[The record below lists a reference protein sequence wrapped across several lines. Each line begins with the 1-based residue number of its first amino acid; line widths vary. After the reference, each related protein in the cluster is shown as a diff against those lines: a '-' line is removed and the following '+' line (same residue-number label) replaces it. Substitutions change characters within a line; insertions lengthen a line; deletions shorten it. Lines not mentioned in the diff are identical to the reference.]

1 MLPYILICSDFFW
14 CDLEMVESRNLQGKE
29 SRLMMEEFV
38 ILLDKHHMPSKL
50 KTGAKV
56 MSAFFSSFI
65 SPLQYSSLY
74 T

>member
-1 MLPYILICSDFFW
+1 
-14 CDLEMVESRNLQGKE
+14 MVESRNLQGKE

-56 MSAFFSSFI
+56 IKMTTFFLLLFFSVLLLVSESHQMIKLYCTHFI
-65 SPLQYSSLY
+65 H